1 MKLLAID
8 WQVFLQ
14 ALEHYRRLP
23 YGARKAFVEKVPPT
37 QPVPGSLLGEWLEGL
52 VASGLV
58 VAGPQGKNFR
68 TDAKYQGVSRALR
81 ALHRSRVFHAP
92 SRESFQAFVLENF
105 DGPEIASFC
114 GPGREYYYYRDY
126 AAVQAVYSRVCA
138 AEWLKGFLAA
148 EDSNWEIPYQAAGS
162 TAYFSSE
169 PVLRAVQALIRI
181 LIPGAAPVPIAQ
193 IPGMCPDVRPDVL
206 AAAIHAGLRY
216 LLVFP
221 CLLHESLEPALGLW
235 PTAARKLSSE
245 IPRPPEPVTVS
256 QPFHSPFLVDDMTSV
271 LAACA
276 VVPPRT
282 RVSDSRIFEAD
293 QRALVASLGTLPQWI
308 EQEFR
313 VVTEKRISAALD
325 FLRYGEFLEERGRGA
340 REARLEVTPKG
351 SHWLGLS
358 EKDRLKSVLDRLRRQ
373 TKEQQPHIG
382 HDVGLLPQHVNPNL
396 TRHLKVIASAL
407 AATFAQLPADEFLRR
422 SEFLAY
428 QKEAQNP
435 LASILRE
442 EPYFAVTIS
451 GRSVGHPSAD
461 ELEQAWEEI
470 LSAFL
475 RLRLLP
481 LGGVRVG
488 IDGKRAVCF
497 AITDAG
503 RYLLGAVD
511 DFHVAVESS
520 GGIVLQ
526 PNCEVVFLTP
536 AARAEAEIARFC
548 ERLGR
553 HIGTLFKVTKKSILE
568 AAASGLTA
576 ERVLA
581 TLREYCGAELPG
593 NVEREILG
601 WFGQYRPVRIV
612 RATLVHCPDRDT
624 ATRVMAAVGSRATRL
639 NDTTI
644 EWHEEKPAPSLLKKL
659 RDMGIFLR

>member
-1 MKLLAID
+1 M
-8 WQVFLQ
+8 
-14 ALEHYRRLP
+14 
-23 YGARKAFVEKVPPT
+23 
-37 QPVPGSLLGEWLEGL
+37 
-52 VASGLV
+52 
-58 VAGPQGKNFR
+58 
-68 TDAKYQGVSRALR
+68 
-81 ALHRSRVFHAP
+81 
-92 SRESFQAFVLENF
+92 
-105 DGPEIASFC
+105 
-114 GPGREYYYYRDY
+114 
-126 AAVQAVYSRVCA
+126 
-138 AEWLKGFLAA
+138 
-148 EDSNWEIPYQAAGS
+148 
-162 TAYFSSE
+162 
-169 PVLRAVQALIRI
+169 
-181 LIPGAAPVPIAQ
+181 
-193 IPGMCPDVRPDVL
+193 
-206 AAAIHAGLRY
+206 AAAIQAGLRY
-216 LLVFP
+216 LLIFP
-221 CLLHESLEPALGLW
+221 CLLNESLEPALGLW

-308 EQEFR
+308 EQEFQ
-313 VVTEKRISAALD
+313 VVAEKRILPHLIFYAMASFWKSVAAAH
-325 FLRYGEFLEERGRGA
+325 A
-340 REARLEVTPKG
+340 RRDWRLPKRAAIG
-351 SHWLGLS
+351 WGFRQ
-358 EKDRLKSVLDRLRRQ
+358 KDRLKSALDRLRGQ
-373 TKEQQPHIG
+373 TKEQQPHTDY
-382 HDVGLLPQHVNPNL
+382 DVGLLPQHVNPNL
-396 TRHLKVIASAL
+396 TRHLKIISAAL

-435 LASILRE
+435 LAAILRE
-442 EPYFAVTIS
+442 EPYFSVTVS
-451 GRSVGHPSAD
+451 GRTLTHPSAD
-461 ELEQAWEEI
+461 ELEQAWEEM

-503 RYLLGAVD
+503 RYVLGAVD

-526 PNCEVVFLTP
+526 PNCEVVFLAP

-601 WFGQYRPVRIV
+601 WFGQFRPVRIV

-644 EWHEEKPAPSLLKKL
+644 EWHEEKPAPALLKKL
-659 RDMGIFLR
+659 REMGIFLR